1 MILTCPECSTKYMAK
16 DGSIGPNGRSVRCAS
31 CETVWFVE
39 GIDPDVMALKDNQT
53 VLLTPETV
61 PDSQVDGQVDGQGD
75 LLNDLKTDSAGKS
88 LFTAASAAPASV
100 GAHIL
105 LRDKADAE
113 KLAKRKRVIRLIWAV
128 PLLLL
133 GAAAMFAF
141 VKRQA
146 IVETFPKSAA
156 IYQALGMNVKANGLD
171 IQNLSS
177 QRLVIDGEDVLRVS
191 GDVVNLTSS
200 AISAPLVQFRL
211 ENRSGEALV
220 DWYVEV
226 GTVPGSGRVNIET
239 DYPSPPIDGV
249 ELRYRFE
256 PEDE

>member
-16 DGSIGPNGRSVRCAS
+16 DGAIGPNGRSVRCAS
-31 CETVWFVE
+31 CESVWFVE
-39 GIDPDVMALKDNQT
+39 GVDPDVMALKDNQT
-53 VLLTPETV
+53 VLLTPE
-61 PDSQVDGQVDGQGD
+61 PAFNSQVDSQSEAKGG
-75 LLNDLKTDSAGKS
+75 LLDDQKTESAAESLFASGKS
-88 LFTAASAAPASV
+88 VPASV

-113 KLAKRKRVIRLIWAV
+113 KLSKRKRLIRLIWAV

-133 GAAAMFAF
+133 GAAAIFAI

-146 IVETFPKSAA
+146 IVEFYPKSAA
-156 IYQALGMNVKANGLD
+156 IYQALGMNVKVNGLD
-171 IQNLSS
+171 IQGLSS
-177 QRLVIDGEDVLRVS
+177 QRLVIDGEDVLRVKL
-191 GDVVNLTSS
+191 DVVNLTSS
-200 AISAPLVQFRL
+200 DKLSPLIQFRL
-211 ENRSGEALV
+211 ENRSGEALA

-226 GTVPGSGRVNIET
+226 GTVPGSGRVPIET

-256 PEDE
+256 PEG